1 MPFTMSQSSLPVFIT
16 GLNALLGILDK
27 AAEFAAAKKIDE
39 SVLLQT
45 RLAPDQF
52 PLVRQIQIATDSAKN
67 GSARVAGVEAPKHDD
82 KEASLSELKT
92 RISETI
98 AFIESIDP
106 EAFNAGA
113 DKQIVFPLGKLYK
126 GEMKGDAY
134 VTHFV
139 LAHYYFHL
147 TTAYAILRHCGV
159 DIGKMSFLGNIPMT
173 RTAV

>member
-39 SVLLQT
+39 TVLLQT

-52 PLVRQIQIATDSAKN
+52 PLVRQIQIVTDSAKN

-82 KEASLSELKT
+82 KETTISELKT
-92 RISETI
+92 RIAETI
-98 AFIESIDP
+98 AFIESIDQD
-106 EAFNAGA
+106 AFNSGA
-113 DKQIVFPLGKLYK
+113 DKQIIFPLGKLYK

-139 LAHYYFHL
+139 LANYYFHL
-147 TTAYAILRHCGV
+147 TTAYSILRHCGV

>member
-27 AAEFAAAKKIDE
+27 AAEFAAAKKIE
-39 SVLLQT
+39 ETVLLQT

-67 GSARVAGVEAPKHDD
+67 GSARVAGVEAPKHED
-82 KEASLSELKT
+82 KETTISELKA
-92 RISETI
+92 RITETI
-98 AFIESIDP
+98 VFIESIDQN
-106 EAFNAGA
+106 AFNAGA
-113 DKQIVFPLGKLYK
+113 DKQIVFPLGKLFK

-139 LAHYYFHL
+139 LANYYFHL
-147 TTAYAILRHCGV
+147 TTAYSILRHCGV
-159 DIGKMSFLGNIPMT
+159 DIGKMSFLGSIPMT

>member
-27 AAEFAAAKKIDE
+27 ATEFAAAKKIDE
-39 SVLLQT
+39 SILLQT

-67 GSARVAGVEAPKHDD
+67 GAARVAGVEAPKHDD
-82 KEASLSELKT
+82 KETTISELKT
-92 RISETI
+92 RIAGTI
-98 AFIESIDP
+98 AFIESIDRD
-106 EAFNAGA
+106 AFDAGA
-113 DKQIVFPLGKLYK
+113 DKQIVFPLGKLSK

-134 VTHFV
+134 ITHFV
-139 LAHYYFHL
+139 LANYYFHL

-159 DIGKMSFLGNIPMT
+159 DIGKMNFLGSIPLT
-173 RTAV
+173 RTPV

>member
-1 MPFTMSQSSLPVFIT
+1 MSQSSLPVFVT

-82 KEASLSELKT
+82 KETTISALKA
-92 RISETI
+92 RIAETI
-98 AFIESIDP
+98 AFI
-106 EAFNAGA
+106 
-113 DKQIVFPLGKLYK
+113 
-126 GEMKGDAY
+126 
-134 VTHFV
+134 
-139 LAHYYFHL
+139 
-147 TTAYAILRHCGV
+147 
-159 DIGKMSFLGNIPMT
+159 
-173 RTAV
+173 

>member
-1 MPFTMSQSSLPVFIT
+1 M
-16 GLNALLGILDK
+16 
-27 AAEFAAAKKIDE
+27 
-39 SVLLQT
+39 
-45 RLAPDQF
+45 
-52 PLVRQIQIATDSAKN
+52 ATDSAKN

-82 KEASLSELKT
+82 KETTISELKT
-92 RISETI
+92 RIAETI
-98 AFIESIDP
+98 AFIESIDQD
-106 EAFNAGA
+106 AFNAGA

-134 VTHFV
+134 VTHFM
-139 LAHYYFHL
+139 LANYYFHL

>member
-1 MPFTMSQSSLPVFIT
+1 MSQSSLPVFIT

-39 SVLLQT
+39 TVLLQT

-52 PLVRQIQIATDSAKN
+52 PLVRQIQIVTDSAKN

-82 KEASLSELKT
+82 KETTISELKT
-92 RISETI
+92 RIVETI
-98 AFIESIDP
+98 AFIESIDQD
-106 EAFNAGA
+106 AFNDGA

-139 LAHYYFHL
+139 LANYYFHL
-147 TTAYAILRHCGV
+147 TTAYSILRHCGV
-159 DIGKMSFLGNIPMT
+159 DIGKMSFLGSIPMT
-173 RTAV
+173 HSAV

>member
-27 AAEFAAAKKIDE
+27 ATEFAAAKKIEE

-52 PLVRQIQIATDSAKN
+52 PLIRQIQITTDSAKN
-67 GSARVAGVEAPKHDD
+67 GSARVAGVEAPKHED
-82 KEASLSELKT
+82 KETSISELKT
-92 RISETI
+92 RIAETI
-98 AFIESIDP
+98 AFIQSID
-106 EAFNAGA
+106 ENAFNAGA

-139 LAHYYFHL
+139 LANYYFHL

-159 DIGKMSFLGNIPMT
+159 DIGKMSFLGSIPMT
-173 RTAV
+173 RTPV

>member
-27 AAEFAAAKKIDE
+27 ATEFAAAKKIDE
-39 SVLLQT
+39 SILLQT

-67 GSARVAGVEAPKHDD
+67 GAARVAGVEAPKHDD
-82 KEASLSELKT
+82 KETTISELKT
-92 RISETI
+92 RIAGTI
-98 AFIESIDP
+98 AFIESIDRD
-106 EAFNAGA
+106 AFDAGA
-113 DKQIVFPLGKLYK
+113 DKQIVFPLDKLYK

-134 VTHFV
+134 ITHFV
-139 LAHYYFHL
+139 LANYYFHL

-159 DIGKMSFLGNIPMT
+159 DIGKMNFLGSIPLT
-173 RTAV
+173 RTPV

>member
-27 AAEFAAAKKIDE
+27 ATEFAAAKKIDE
-39 SVLLQT
+39 SILLQT

-82 KEASLSELKT
+82 KETTIFELKT
-92 RISETI
+92 RIAETI
-98 AFIESIDP
+98 AFIESIDRD
-106 EAFNAGA
+106 AFDAGA

-139 LAHYYFHL
+139 LANYYFHL

-159 DIGKMSFLGNIPMT
+159 DIGKLNFLGSIPLT
-173 RTAV
+173 RTPV

>member
-27 AAEFAAAKKIDE
+27 ATEFAAAKKIDE
-39 SVLLQT
+39 SILLQT

-67 GSARVAGVEAPKHDD
+67 GAARVAGVEAPKHDD
-82 KEASLSELKT
+82 KETTISELKT
-92 RISETI
+92 RIAGTI
-98 AFIESIDP
+98 AFIESIDRD
-106 EAFNAGA
+106 AFDAGA

-134 VTHFV
+134 ITHFV
-139 LAHYYFHL
+139 LANYYFHL

-159 DIGKMSFLGNIPMT
+159 DIGKMNILGSIPLT
-173 RTAV
+173 RTPV

>member
-82 KEASLSELKT
+82 KETSLSKLKT

-126 GEMKGDAY
+126 GEMKGDDY

-139 LAHYYFHL
+139 LANYYFHL

>member
-16 GLNALLGILDK
+16 GLKALLGILDK

-52 PLVRQIQIATDSAKN
+52 PLVRQIQIATDSVKN

-82 KEASLSELKT
+82 KEASFSELKS

-98 AFIESIDP
+98 AFIESIDQD
-106 EAFNAGA
+106 AFNAGA

-139 LAHYYFHL
+139 LANYYFHL

-159 DIGKMSFLGNIPMT
+159 DIGKMNFLGAIPMT